1 MPPIP
6 QELAALKREL
16 QLSHITA
23 DALLTA
29 VQDLEEKQSK
39 LETELREVK
48 DERDVLRGENKE
60 LKERFAV
67 LKGKMKG
74 VAKEMNGLLRDPV
87 PPVVKLL
94 HEGTEDCMEGKPTAS
109 QTAKSTPSKKRM
121 VGVVIESKPKASP
134 ALSSSSEVHLKHETA
149 KSTATDPSQPL
160 PRAAKPEGIER
171 RRTSGKRI
179 LEQIEQDSELDA
191 RERSAGKKSK
201 VYDSMKCR
209 NLNQAYLL
217 ESYNKAIGQAHEM
230 RGQSIPLPVVYIQW
244 RPEVAA
250 KRHVRLVI
258 LPGAGVKADM
268 LPAFQQNTMPH
279 VLAVAS
285 AISKNLVYFEPI
297 PLSETLSGEGAD
309 DGAATKEANEL
320 DENVEMAEEKLLNNG
335 SQAEG
340 LVELGESASSDEE
353 M

>member
-1 MPPIP
+1 MTTPPVP
-6 QELAALKREL
+6 KELAALKREL

-60 LKERFAV
+60 LTGRFAI

-74 VAKEMNGLLRDPV
+74 IAKEMNGLLRDPV
-87 PPVVKLL
+87 PPVVRLL
-94 HEGTEDCMEGKPTAS
+94 GDGTEYCMEGKPTAS
-109 QTAKSTPSKKRM
+109 QTAKSTPSKKRV
-121 VGVVIESKPKASP
+121 VGVVIESKSKASP
-134 ALSSSSEVHLKHETA
+134 ALSSSSDVHLKHGTA
-149 KSTATDPSQPL
+149 TSTATDPSQPL
-160 PRAAKPEGIER
+160 PRAGKLEGIEK
-171 RRTSGKRI
+171 RRTSGKRF

-191 RERSAGKKSK
+191 RERSGGKKSK
-201 VYDSMKCR
+201 D
-209 NLNQAYLL
+209 
-217 ESYNKAIGQAHEM
+217 KAIGHAHEM
-230 RGQSIPLPVVYIQW
+230 RGQSIPLPAGNIQW

-258 LPGAGVKADM
+258 LPGAGVNADM
-268 LPAFQQNTMPH
+268 LPAFQQNSMPH
-279 VLAVAS
+279 VRAVAS

-297 PLSETLSGEGAD
+297 PLSETISVGGAD
-309 DGAATKEANEL
+309 NGADMKEADEL
-320 DENVEMAEEKLLNNG
+320 DKNVEMALSNE
-335 SQAEG
+335 SQADS